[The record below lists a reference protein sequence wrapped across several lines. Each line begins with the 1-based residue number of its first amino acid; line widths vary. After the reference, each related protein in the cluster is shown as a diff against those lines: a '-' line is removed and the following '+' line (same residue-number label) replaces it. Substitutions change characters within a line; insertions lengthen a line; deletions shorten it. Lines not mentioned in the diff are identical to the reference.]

1 MCLPQC
7 MLGYTPPPPG
17 SRLQHTV
24 NERPV
29 RILLECI
36 LVICKSTEASFT
48 RVQNLIPCEQQL
60 CREETSENFN
70 SCTIVLCM
78 NLYENKNAFQSKTY
92 HLRNTEIIKTFK
104 MGWTLLPV
112 DMTFTL
118 NDIDLQMAL
127 TFE

>member
-1 MCLPQC
+1 MVAYERERTDAGNDAEEGASWDSLSSADAFIFRMFKP
-7 MLGYTPPPPG
+7 LG
-17 SRLQHTV
+17 
-24 NERPV
+24 
-29 RILLECI
+29 
-36 LVICKSTEASFT
+36 
-48 RVQNLIPCEQQL
+48 
-60 CREETSENFN
+60 REETSENFN

-118 NDIDLQMAL
+118 NNIDLQMAL

>member
-1 MCLPQC
+1 
-7 MLGYTPPPPG
+7 
-17 SRLQHTV
+17 
-24 NERPV
+24 
-29 RILLECI
+29 
-36 LVICKSTEASFT
+36 
-48 RVQNLIPCEQQL
+48 
-60 CREETSENFN
+60 
-70 SCTIVLCM
+70 M